1 VGLRSLL
8 KHLHIRNFAVIEE
21 LDIPFNAGMTVFTGE
36 TGAGKSIMVGALGL
50 VLGDRSDSGIVRA
63 ACERTEITAIFDIE
77 DDNEIQSVLAEQEI
91 DCDDELI
98 LRRVINKDGRSRAYV
113 NGSSV
118 PAQFL
123 RSLGECMV
131 DIYGQHAHQSLLK
144 ADVQRNLLDEFGKH
158 PQQLNEV
165 KDAWKVWNANEIE
178 LQALSGDNR
187 DHDAQIELLQYQ
199 IQELQALDPGESRF
213 SEVEKEYGKL
223 ANASRLLEV
232 CQQTFQQLSED
243 ERSTQSQISHHLDE
257 LQDVQKFDPS
267 LATVIEL
274 LHGASIQIG
283 EASDEL
289 RHYLDRLELDPER
302 LKEIEDLLGA
312 FHDIARKHKIQP
324 EALSDH
330 LLTLQDECH
339 KLENSEARFKVLIEL
354 QKSSIDNYR
363 KAASKL
369 SLCRQQATKKLSLDI
384 SKKLNDLGM
393 PGGQFSIEIND
404 IEKDMPLQNGMD
416 KIDYLVSLNPGQS
429 LQPLSKVASGGELS
443 RISLAIQVTG
453 SKDKGIQTLIF
464 DEVDSGI
471 GGGVAEIVG
480 KLLHSLSDKRQV
492 FCVTHLA
499 QVASQGDHHLQV
511 AKATHA
517 GTTLTRVGE
526 LNDEE
531 RIDEIARMLG
541 GVKMTKQTLAH
552 AKEMLNQVEITPL

>member
-1 VGLRSLL
+1 MGQGSLL

-21 LDIPFNAGMTVFTGE
+21 LDIPFNHGMTVFTGE

-63 ACERTEITAIFDIE
+63 GCERTEITAIFDIE
-77 DDNEIQSVLAEQEI
+77 DDNEIRSVLAEQEI

-118 PAQFL
+118 PAQLL

-131 DIYGQHAHQSLLK
+131 DIHGQHAHQSLLK
-144 ADVQRNLLDEFGKH
+144 ADVQRNLLDEFGNH

-165 KDAWKVWNANEIE
+165 KDAWKIWNANEIE

-199 IQELQALDPGESRF
+199 IQELQALDPGESKF
-213 SEVEKEYGKL
+213 SEIEKEYGKL
-223 ANASRLLEV
+223 ANANRLLEV
-232 CQQTFQQLSED
+232 CQQTLQQLSED
-243 ERSTQSQISHHLDE
+243 ERSTQSQISHNLDE
-257 LQDVQKFDPS
+257 LQDIQKFDPS
-267 LATVIEL
+267 LTTVIEL
-274 LHGASIQIG
+274 LNGASIQIG

-302 LKEIEDLLGA
+302 LKMVEELLSA
-312 FHDIARKHKIQP
+312 FHDMARKHKIQP
-324 EALSDH
+324 EALGDH
-330 LLTLQDECH
+330 LATLEDELH
-339 KLENSEARFKVLIEL
+339 KLENSEARFREL
-354 QKSSIDNYR
+354 MALQQSSVDNYR
-363 KAASKL
+363 KTASKL
-369 SLCRQQATKKLSLDI
+369 NTCRQKAAKKLSHDI

-393 PGGQFSIEIND
+393 PGGKFSIEVNE
-404 IEKDMPLQNGMD
+404 IEKDRPQQNGMD
-416 KIDYLVSLNPGQS
+416 KIDYLVSLNPGQP

-443 RISLAIQVTG
+443 SISLAIQVTG
-453 SKDKGIQTLIF
+453 SKDKGIPTLIF

-499 QVASQGDHHLQV
+499 QVASQGNHHLQV
-511 AKATHA
+511 AKETHA

-526 LNDEE
+526 LNQED

-541 GVKMTKQTLAH
+541 GVKITEQTLAH
-552 AKEMLNQVEITPL
+552 AKEMLTN

>member
-1 VGLRSLL
+1 VGHRSLL

-21 LDIPFNAGMTVFTGE
+21 LDIPFNHGMTVFTGE

-50 VLGDRSDSGIVRA
+50 VLGDRSDSVIVRA
-63 ACERTEITAIFDIE
+63 GCERTEITAIFDIE
-77 DDNEIQSVLAEQEI
+77 DEDDIQSVLAEQEI
-91 DCDDELI
+91 DRDDELI

-118 PAQFL
+118 SAQLL

-131 DIYGQHAHQSLLK
+131 DIHGQHAHQSLLK

-158 PQQLNEV
+158 PQQLNET

-199 IQELQALDPGESRF
+199 IQELQALNPGGSEF
-213 SEVEKEYGKL
+213 SEIEKEYGKL
-223 ANASRLLEV
+223 ANANRLLEV
-232 CQQTFQQLSED
+232 CQQTLQQLSED
-243 ERSTQSQISHHLDE
+243 EHSTQSQISHNLNE
-257 LQDVQKFDPS
+257 LQDIQKFDPS

-274 LHGASIQIG
+274 LNGASIQIG

-289 RHYLDRLELDPER
+289 RHYLDKLELDPER
-302 LKEIEDLLGA
+302 LKEIEDLLSA

-330 LLTLQDECH
+330 LVTLEDELH
-339 KLENSEARFKVLIEL
+339 KLENSEARFKELIEL
-354 QKSSIDNYR
+354 QQTSIKIYR

-369 SLCRQQATKKLSLDI
+369 NHCRQQAAKKLSHDI

-393 PGGQFSIEIND
+393 PGGQFSIEVNE
-404 IEKDMPLQNGMD
+404 IEKDMPLQYGMD
-416 KIDYLVSLNPGQS
+416 KIDYLVSLNPGQP
-429 LQPLSKVASGGELS
+429 LQALSKVASGGELS

-511 AKATHA
+511 AKETHA

-531 RIDEIARMLG
+531 RIDEVARMLG
-541 GVKMTKQTLAH
+541 GVKITEQTLAH
-552 AKEMLNQVEITPL
+552 AKEMLAST

>member
-1 VGLRSLL
+1 LL
-8 KHLHIRNFAVIEE
+8 KHLHIRDFAVIEE
-21 LDIPFNAGMTVFTGE
+21 LDIPFNAGMTVLTGE
-36 TGAGKSIMVGALGL
+36 TGAGKSILVGALGL

-63 ACERTEITAIFDIE
+63 GCERTEITAIFDIE
-77 DDNEIQSVLAEQEI
+77 NKNEIQCVLAEQEM
-91 DCDDELI
+91 DCEDELI

-118 PAQFL
+118 PAQLL

-131 DIYGQHAHQSLLK
+131 DIHGQHTHQSLLK
-144 ADVQRNLLDEFGKH
+144 ADVQRNLLDEFGNH
-158 PQQLNEV
+158 PQKLNET
-165 KDAWKVWNANEIE
+165 KDAWKVWHANELEI
-178 LQALSGDNR
+178 QALSGDNR
-187 DHDAQIELLQYQ
+187 DHDAQIALLQYQ
-199 IQELQALDPGESRF
+199 IQELQALNPGKSKF
-213 SEVEKEYGKL
+213 SEVEEEYGKL
-223 ANASRLLEV
+223 ANANRLLEV
-232 CQQTFQQLSED
+232 CQQTLLQLSED
-243 ERSTQSQISHHLDE
+243 ERSTQGQISHHLNE
-257 LQDVQKFDPS
+257 LQEIQKFDPS
-267 LATVIEL
+267 LANVIEL
-274 LHGASIQIG
+274 LNGASIQIG

-289 RHYLDRLELDPER
+289 RHYLDGLELDPER
-302 LKEIEDLLGA
+302 LKMVEDMLAA
-312 FHDIARKHKIQP
+312 FHDMARKHKIQP
-324 EALSDH
+324 ETLSDH
-330 LLTLQDECH
+330 LVTLQDELS
-339 KLENSEARFKVLIEL
+339 KLENSEARFNELIAL
-354 QKSSIDNYR
+354 QQTSIENYR

-369 SLCRQQATKKLSLDI
+369 SQCRQQAARKLSHDI
-384 SKKLNDLGM
+384 SKKLIDLGM
-393 PGGQFSIEIND
+393 PGGQFSIEVND

-416 KIDYLVSLNPGQS
+416 KIDYLVSLNPGQP

-453 SKDKGIQTLIF
+453 SKDKGIPTLIF

-499 QVASQGDHHLQV
+499 QIASQGDHHLQV

-541 GVKMTKQTLAH
+541 GVKISEQTLAH
-552 AKEMLNQVEITPL
+552 AKEMLKYE

>member
-1 VGLRSLL
+1 ML
-8 KHLHIRNFAVIEE
+8 KHLHIRDFAVIEE

-36 TGAGKSIMVGALGL
+36 TGAGKSILVGALGL
-50 VLGDRSDSGIVRA
+50 VLGDRSDSGIVRSG
-63 ACERTEITAIFDIE
+63 CERTEITAIFDIE
-77 DDNEIQSVLAEQEI
+77 NKNEIQYMLAEQEM
-91 DCDDELI
+91 DCEDELI

-118 PAQFL
+118 PAQLL

-131 DIYGQHAHQSLLK
+131 DIHGQHTHQSLLK
-144 ADVQRNLLDEFGKH
+144 ADVQRNLLDEFGNH
-158 PQQLNEV
+158 PQKLNET
-165 KDAWKVWNANEIE
+165 KDAWKIWHANELE

-187 DHDAQIELLQYQ
+187 DHDAQIALLQYQ
-199 IQELQALDPGESRF
+199 IQELQALNPGESKF
-213 SEVEKEYGKL
+213 SEVEEEYGKL
-223 ANASRLLEV
+223 ANANRLLEV
-232 CQQTFQQLSED
+232 CQQTLLQLSED
-243 ERSTQSQISHHLDE
+243 EHSTQGQISHHLNE
-257 LQDVQKFDPS
+257 LQEIQKFDPS

-274 LHGASIQIG
+274 LNGASIQIG

-289 RHYLDRLELDPER
+289 RHYLDRLDLDPER
-302 LKEIEDLLGA
+302 LKMVEDMLTA
-312 FHDIARKHKIQP
+312 FHDMARKHKIQP
-324 EALSDH
+324 ETLSEH
-330 LLTLQDECH
+330 LVTLQDELS
-339 KLENSEARFKVLIEL
+339 KLENSEARFKELIAL
-354 QKSSIDNYR
+354 QQTSIENYR

-369 SLCRQQATKKLSLDI
+369 SHCRQQAAKKLSHDI
-384 SKKLNDLGM
+384 SKNLNDLGM
-393 PGGQFSIEIND
+393 PGGLFSIEVSD
-404 IEKDMPLQNGMD
+404 IQKDMPLQNGMD
-416 KIDYLVSLNPGQS
+416 KIDYLVSLNPGQP
-429 LQPLSKVASGGELS
+429 LQPLNKVASGGELS

-453 SKDKGIQTLIF
+453 SKDKGIPTLIF

-526 LNDEE
+526 LNDDE

-541 GVKMTKQTLAH
+541 GVKISEQTLAH
-552 AKEMLNQVEITPL
+552 AKEMLKNE

>member
-1 VGLRSLL
+1 MGHRSLL

-21 LDIPFNAGMTVFTGE
+21 LDIPFNHGMTVFTGE
-36 TGAGKSIMVGALGL
+36 TGAGKSIMVDALGL

-77 DDNEIQSVLAEQEI
+77 DDNEIKSVLVEQEI

-118 PAQFL
+118 PAQLL

-144 ADVQRNLLDEFGKH
+144 ANVQRNLLDEFGNH

-165 KDAWKVWNANEIE
+165 KDAWKIWNANEIE
-178 LQALSGDNR
+178 LQALSGNNR

-199 IQELQALDPGESRF
+199 IQELHALNPGESNF
-213 SEVEKEYGKL
+213 SDVEKEYGKL
-223 ANASRLLEV
+223 ANANRLLEV
-232 CQQTFQQLSED
+232 CQQTLQQLSED
-243 ERSTQSQISHHLDE
+243 ECSTQSQISQHLNE
-257 LQDVQKFDPS
+257 IQDIQKFDPS

-274 LHGASIQIG
+274 LNGASIQIG

-302 LKEIEDLLGA
+302 LKEVEDLLGA
-312 FHDIARKHKIQP
+312 FHDMARKHKIQP
-324 EALSDH
+324 ETLSDH
-330 LLTLQDECH
+330 LVTLEDELH
-339 KLENSEARFKVLIEL
+339 KLENSEARFKELIEL
-354 QKSSIDNYR
+354 QQTSIKNYR
-363 KAASKL
+363 KATSKL
-369 SLCRQQATKKLSLDI
+369 NHCRQQAAKRLSHDI

-393 PGGQFSIEIND
+393 PGGKFSIEVIR
-404 IEKDMPLQNGMD
+404 IEKDIPLQNGMD
-416 KIDYLVSLNPGQS
+416 KIDYLVSLNPGQP
-429 LQPLSKVASGGELS
+429 LQALSKVASGGELS

-480 KLLHSLSDKRQV
+480 KLLHSLSNKRQV

-526 LNDEE
+526 MNDAE

-541 GVKMTKQTLAH
+541 GVKITEQTLAH
-552 AKEMLNQVEITPL
+552 AKEMLDH

>member
-1 VGLRSLL
+1 VGHRSLL

-21 LDIPFNAGMTVFTGE
+21 LDIPFNHGMTVFTGE
-36 TGAGKSIMVGALGL
+36 TGAGKSIMVDALGL

-77 DDNEIQSVLAEQEI
+77 DDNEIKSVLVEQEI

-118 PAQFL
+118 PAQLL

-144 ADVQRNLLDEFGKH
+144 ANVQRNLLDEFGNH

-165 KDAWKVWNANEIE
+165 KDAWKIWNANEIE
-178 LQALSGDNR
+178 LQALSGNNR

-199 IQELQALDPGESRF
+199 IQELHALNPGESKF
-213 SEVEKEYGKL
+213 SDVEKEYGKL
-223 ANASRLLEV
+223 ANANRLLEV
-232 CQQTFQQLSED
+232 CQQTLQQLSED
-243 ERSTQSQISHHLDE
+243 ECSTQSQISQHLNE
-257 LQDVQKFDPS
+257 IQDIQKFDPS

-274 LHGASIQIG
+274 LNGASIQIG

-302 LKEIEDLLGA
+302 LKEVEDLLGA
-312 FHDIARKHKIQP
+312 FHDMARKHKIQP
-324 EALSDH
+324 ETLSDH
-330 LLTLQDECH
+330 LVTLEDELH
-339 KLENSEARFKVLIEL
+339 KLENSEARFKELIEL
-354 QKSSIDNYR
+354 QQTSIKNYR

-369 SLCRQQATKKLSLDI
+369 NHCRQQAAKRLSHDI

-393 PGGQFSIEIND
+393 PGGKFSIEVIR
-404 IEKDMPLQNGMD
+404 IEKDIPLQNGMD
-416 KIDYLVSLNPGQS
+416 KIDYLVSLNPGQP
-429 LQPLSKVASGGELS
+429 LQALSKVASGGELS

-480 KLLHSLSDKRQV
+480 KLLHSLSNKRQV

-526 LNDEE
+526 MNDAE

-541 GVKMTKQTLAH
+541 GVKITEQTLAH
-552 AKEMLNQVEITPL
+552 AKEMLDH

>member
-1 VGLRSLL
+1 VGQGSLL

-21 LDIPFNAGMTVFTGE
+21 LDIPFNHGMTVFTGE

-63 ACERTEITAIFDIE
+63 GCERTEITAIFDIE
-77 DDNEIQSVLAEQEI
+77 DDKEIQSALAEQEI
-91 DCDDELI
+91 DCEDELI

-118 PAQFL
+118 PAQLL

-131 DIYGQHAHQSLLK
+131 DIHGQHAHQSLLK
-144 ADVQRNLLDEFGKH
+144 ADVQRNLLDEFGNH

-165 KDAWKVWNANEIE
+165 KDAWKTWNANEIE

-199 IQELQALDPGESRF
+199 IQELQALNPGESKF

-223 ANASRLLEV
+223 ANANRLLEV
-232 CQQTFQQLSED
+232 CQQTLQQLSED
-243 ERSTQSQISHHLDE
+243 ERSTQGQISHNLDE
-257 LQDVQKFDPS
+257 LEDIQKFDPS
-267 LATVIEL
+267 LTTVIEL
-274 LHGASIQIG
+274 LNGASIQIG

-289 RHYLDRLELDPER
+289 RHYLDRLELDPEQ
-302 LKEIEDLLGA
+302 LKMVEDLLTA
-312 FHDIARKHKIQP
+312 FHDMARKHKIQP
-324 EALSDH
+324 EALGEH
-330 LLTLQDECH
+330 LATLEDELH
-339 KLENSEARFKVLIEL
+339 KLENSEARFKELIAL
-354 QKSSIDNYR
+354 QQSSVNNYH
-363 KAASKL
+363 KAARKL
-369 SLCRQQATKKLSLDI
+369 NQCRQQAAQKLSHDI
-384 SKKLNDLGM
+384 SRKLNDLGM
-393 PGGQFSIEIND
+393 PGGKFSIEVNE
-404 IEKDMPLQNGMD
+404 IEKDTPLQNGMD
-416 KIDYLVSLNPGQS
+416 KIDYLVSLNPGQP

-453 SKDKGIQTLIF
+453 SKDKGIPTLIF

-526 LNDEE
+526 LNDGE

-541 GVKMTKQTLAH
+541 GVKITEQTLAH
-552 AKEMLNQVEITPL
+552 AEEMLRN

>member
-1 VGLRSLL
+1 MGHRSLL

-21 LDIPFNAGMTVFTGE
+21 LDIPFNHGMTVFTGE
-36 TGAGKSIMVGALGL
+36 TGAGKSIMVDALGL

-77 DDNEIQSVLAEQEI
+77 DDNEIKSVLVEQEI

-118 PAQFL
+118 PAQLL

-144 ADVQRNLLDEFGKH
+144 ANVQRNLLDEFGNH

-165 KDAWKVWNANEIE
+165 KDAWKIWNANEIE
-178 LQALSGDNR
+178 LQALSGNNR

-199 IQELQALDPGESRF
+199 IQELHALNPGESKF
-213 SEVEKEYGKL
+213 SDVEKEYGKL
-223 ANASRLLEV
+223 ANANRLLEV
-232 CQQTFQQLSED
+232 CQQTLQQLSED
-243 ERSTQSQISHHLDE
+243 ECSTQSQISQHLNE
-257 LQDVQKFDPS
+257 IQDIQKFDPS

-274 LHGASIQIG
+274 LNGASIQIG

-302 LKEIEDLLGA
+302 LKEVEDLLGA
-312 FHDIARKHKIQP
+312 FHDMARKHKIQP
-324 EALSDH
+324 ETLSDH
-330 LLTLQDECH
+330 LVTLEDELH
-339 KLENSEARFKVLIEL
+339 KLENSEARFKELIEL
-354 QKSSIDNYR
+354 QQTSIKNYR

-369 SLCRQQATKKLSLDI
+369 NHCRQQAAKRLSHDI

-393 PGGQFSIEIND
+393 PGGKFSIEVIR
-404 IEKDMPLQNGMD
+404 IEKDIPLQNGMD
-416 KIDYLVSLNPGQS
+416 KIDYLVSLNPGQP
-429 LQPLSKVASGGELS
+429 LQALSKVASGGELS

-480 KLLHSLSDKRQV
+480 KLLHSLSNKRQV

-526 LNDEE
+526 MNDAE

-541 GVKMTKQTLAH
+541 GVKITEQTLAH
-552 AKEMLNQVEITPL
+552 AKEMLDH

>member
-1 VGLRSLL
+1 VGHRSLL

-21 LDIPFNAGMTVFTGE
+21 LDIPFNHGMTVFTGE

-50 VLGDRSDSGIVRA
+50 VLGDRSDSVIVRA
-63 ACERTEITAIFDIE
+63 GCERTEITAIFDIE
-77 DDNEIQSVLAEQEI
+77 DEDDIQSVLAEQEI
-91 DCDDELI
+91 DRDDELI

-118 PAQFL
+118 SAQLL

-158 PQQLNEV
+158 PQQLNET

-199 IQELQALDPGESRF
+199 IQELQALNPGGSEF
-213 SEVEKEYGKL
+213 SEIEKEYGKL
-223 ANASRLLEV
+223 ANANRLLEV
-232 CQQTFQQLSED
+232 CQQTLQQLSED
-243 ERSTQSQISHHLDE
+243 EHSTQSQISHNLNE
-257 LQDVQKFDPS
+257 LQDIQKFDPS

-274 LHGASIQIG
+274 LNGASIQIG

-289 RHYLDRLELDPER
+289 RHYLDKLELDPER
-302 LKEIEDLLGA
+302 LKEIEDLLSA

-330 LLTLQDECH
+330 LVTLEDELH
-339 KLENSEARFKVLIEL
+339 KLENSEARFKELIEL
-354 QKSSIDNYR
+354 QQTSIKIYR

-369 SLCRQQATKKLSLDI
+369 NHCRQQAAKKLSHDI

-393 PGGQFSIEIND
+393 PGGQFSIEVNE
-404 IEKDMPLQNGMD
+404 IEKDMPLQYGMD
-416 KIDYLVSLNPGQS
+416 KIDYLVSLNPGQP
-429 LQPLSKVASGGELS
+429 LQALSKVASGGELS

-511 AKATHA
+511 AKETHA

-531 RIDEIARMLG
+531 RIDEVARMLG
-541 GVKMTKQTLAH
+541 GVKITEQTLAH
-552 AKEMLNQVEITPL
+552 AKEMLAST

>member
-1 VGLRSLL
+1 
-8 KHLHIRNFAVIEE
+8 
-21 LDIPFNAGMTVFTGE
+21 
-36 TGAGKSIMVGALGL
+36 MVGALGL

-63 ACERTEITAIFDIE
+63 GCERTEITAIFDIE
-77 DDNEIQSVLAEQEI
+77 DDNDIQSALAEQEI
-91 DCDDELI
+91 DCEDELI

-118 PAQFL
+118 PAQLL

-131 DIYGQHAHQSLLK
+131 DIHGQHAHQSLLK
-144 ADVQRNLLDEFGKH
+144 ADIQRNLLDEFGNH

-199 IQELQALDPGESRF
+199 IQELQALNPGESKF

-223 ANASRLLEV
+223 ANANRLLEV
-232 CQQTFQQLSED
+232 CQQTLQQLSED
-243 ERSTQSQISHHLDE
+243 ERSTQGQISHNLDE
-257 LQDVQKFDPS
+257 LEDIQKFDPS
-267 LATVIEL
+267 LTTVIEL
-274 LHGASIQIG
+274 LNGASIQVG

-302 LKEIEDLLGA
+302 LKMVEDMLTA
-312 FHDIARKHKIQP
+312 FHDMARKHKIQP
-324 EALSDH
+324 EALGDH
-330 LLTLQDECH
+330 LAKLEDELH
-339 KLENSEARFKVLIEL
+339 KLENSEARFKELIAL
-354 QKSSIDNYR
+354 QQSSVDNYR
-363 KAASKL
+363 KVASKL
-369 SLCRQQATKKLSLDI
+369 NQCRQQAAKKLSLDI
-384 SKKLNDLGM
+384 SKKLNELGM
-393 PGGQFSIEIND
+393 PGGKFSIEVNE
-404 IEKDMPLQNGMD
+404 IEKDTPLQNGMD
-416 KIDYLVSLNPGQS
+416 KIDYLVSLNPGQP

-453 SKDKGIQTLIF
+453 SKDKGIPTLIF

-499 QVASQGDHHLQV
+499 QVASQGDHHMQV

-526 LNDEE
+526 LNDDE
-531 RIDEIARMLG
+531 RIEEIARMLG
-541 GVKMTKQTLAH
+541 GVKITEQTLAH
-552 AKEMLNQVEITPL
+552 AKEMLAST

>member
-1 VGLRSLL
+1 VGHRSLL

-21 LDIPFNAGMTVFTGE
+21 LDIPFNHGMTVFTGE
-36 TGAGKSIMVGALGL
+36 TGAGKSIMVDALGL

-77 DDNEIQSVLAEQEI
+77 DDNEIKSVLVEQEI

-118 PAQFL
+118 PAQLL

-144 ADVQRNLLDEFGKH
+144 ANVQRNLLDEFGNH

-165 KDAWKVWNANEIE
+165 KDAWKIWNANEIE
-178 LQALSGDNR
+178 LQALSGNNR

-199 IQELQALDPGESRF
+199 IQELHALNPGESNF
-213 SEVEKEYGKL
+213 SDVEKEYGKL
-223 ANASRLLEV
+223 ANANRLLEV

-243 ERSTQSQISHHLDE
+243 ECSTQSQISQHLNE
-257 LQDVQKFDPS
+257 IQDIQKFDPS

-274 LHGASIQIG
+274 LNGASIQIG

-302 LKEIEDLLGA
+302 LKEVEDLLGA
-312 FHDIARKHKIQP
+312 FHDMARKHKIQP
-324 EALSDH
+324 ETLSDH
-330 LLTLQDECH
+330 LVTLEDELH
-339 KLENSEARFKVLIEL
+339 KLENSEARFKELIEL
-354 QKSSIDNYR
+354 QQTSIKNYR

-369 SLCRQQATKKLSLDI
+369 NHCRQQAAKRLSHDI

-393 PGGQFSIEIND
+393 PGGKFSIEVIR
-404 IEKDMPLQNGMD
+404 IEKDIPLQNGMD
-416 KIDYLVSLNPGQS
+416 KIDYLVSLNPGQP
-429 LQPLSKVASGGELS
+429 LQALSKVASGGELS

-480 KLLHSLSDKRQV
+480 KLLHSLSNKRQV

-526 LNDEE
+526 MNDAE

-541 GVKMTKQTLAH
+541 GVKITEQTLAH
-552 AKEMLNQVEITPL
+552 AKEMLDH

>member
-1 VGLRSLL
+1 MGHRSLL

-21 LDIPFNAGMTVFTGE
+21 LDIPFNHGMTVFTGE

-63 ACERTEITAIFDIE
+63 GCERTEITAIFDIE
-77 DDNEIQSVLAEQEI
+77 DDNEVQSVLTEQEI

-118 PAQFL
+118 PAQLL

-131 DIYGQHAHQSLLK
+131 DIHGQHAHQSLLK
-144 ADVQRNLLDEFGKH
+144 ADVQRDLLDEFGNH

-165 KDAWKVWNANEIE
+165 KDAWKIWNANEIE
-178 LQALSGDNR
+178 LQALSGNNR

-199 IQELQALDPGESRF
+199 IQELHALNPGESKF
-213 SEVEKEYGKL
+213 SDVEKEYSKL
-223 ANASRLLEV
+223 ANANRLLEV
-232 CQQTFQQLSED
+232 CQQTLQQLSED
-243 ERSTQSQISHHLDE
+243 ERSTQSQISHHIGE
-257 LQDVQKFDPS
+257 LQDIQKFDPS
-267 LATVIEL
+267 LATVIDL
-274 LHGASIQIG
+274 LNGASIQIG

-312 FHDIARKHKIQP
+312 FHDMARKHKIQP
-324 EALSDH
+324 EALADH
-330 LLTLQDECH
+330 LETLEDELH
-339 KLENSEARFKVLIEL
+339 KLENSEARFRELIAL
-354 QKSSIDNYR
+354 QQTSIKNYR

-369 SLCRQQATKKLSLDI
+369 SHCRQQAAKKLSHDI

-393 PGGQFSIEIND
+393 PGGQFSIEVNK
-404 IEKDMPLQNGMD
+404 IEKDIPLQNGMD
-416 KIDYLVSLNPGQS
+416 KIDYLVSLNPGQP

-443 RISLAIQVTG
+443 RISLAIQVSG

-526 LNDEE
+526 LNQEE
-531 RIDEIARMLG
+531 RIEEIARMLG
-541 GVKMTKQTLAH
+541 GVKITKQTLAH
-552 AKEMLNQVEITPL
+552 AEEMLKN

>member
-1 VGLRSLL
+1 MGHRSLL

-21 LDIPFNAGMTVFTGE
+21 LDIPFNHGMTVFTGE
-36 TGAGKSIMVGALGL
+36 TGAGKSIMVDALGL

-77 DDNEIQSVLAEQEI
+77 DDNEIKSVLVEQEI

-118 PAQFL
+118 PAQLL

-144 ADVQRNLLDEFGKH
+144 ANVQRNLLDEFGNH

-165 KDAWKVWNANEIE
+165 KDAWKIWNANEIE
-178 LQALSGDNR
+178 LQALSGNNR

-199 IQELQALDPGESRF
+199 IQELHALNPGESKF
-213 SEVEKEYGKL
+213 SDVEKEYGKL
-223 ANASRLLEV
+223 ANANRLLEV
-232 CQQTFQQLSED
+232 CQQTLQQLSED
-243 ERSTQSQISHHLDE
+243 ECSTQSQISQHLNE
-257 LQDVQKFDPS
+257 IQDIQKFDPS

-274 LHGASIQIG
+274 LNGASIQIG

-302 LKEIEDLLGA
+302 LKEVEDLLGA
-312 FHDIARKHKIQP
+312 FHDMARKHKIQP
-324 EALSDH
+324 ETLSDH
-330 LLTLQDECH
+330 LVTLEDELH
-339 KLENSEARFKVLIEL
+339 KLENSEARFKELIEL
-354 QKSSIDNYR
+354 QQTSIKNYR

-369 SLCRQQATKKLSLDI
+369 NHCRQQAAKRLSHDI

-393 PGGQFSIEIND
+393 PGGKFSIEVIR
-404 IEKDMPLQNGMD
+404 IEKDIPLQNGMD
-416 KIDYLVSLNPGQS
+416 KIDYLVSLNPGQP
-429 LQPLSKVASGGELS
+429 LQALSKVTSGGELS

-480 KLLHSLSDKRQV
+480 KLLHSLSNKRQV

-526 LNDEE
+526 MNDAE

-541 GVKMTKQTLAH
+541 GVKITEQTLAH
-552 AKEMLNQVEITPL
+552 AKEMLDH

>member
-1 VGLRSLL
+1 MGHRGLL

-21 LDIPFNAGMTVFTGE
+21 LDIPFNHGMTVFTGE

-63 ACERTEITAIFDIE
+63 GCERTEITAIFDIE
-77 DDNEIQSVLAEQEI
+77 DENNIQSVLAEQEI

-98 LRRVINKDGRSRAYV
+98 LRRVINNDGRSRAYV

-118 PAQFL
+118 PAQLL

-131 DIYGQHAHQSLLK
+131 DIHGQHAHQSLLK
-144 ADVQRNLLDEFGKH
+144 ADVQRNLLDEFGNH
-158 PQQLNEV
+158 PQQVNEV

-199 IQELQALDPGESRF
+199 IQELQALNPGESKF
-213 SEVEKEYGKL
+213 SEIEKEYGKL
-223 ANASRLLEV
+223 ANANRLLEV
-232 CQQTFQQLSED
+232 CQQTLQQLFED
-243 ERSTQSQISHHLDE
+243 DRSTQSQISHHLDE
-257 LQDVQKFDPS
+257 LQDIQKFDPS

-274 LHGASIQIG
+274 LNGASIQIG

-312 FHDIARKHKIQP
+312 FHDMARKHKIQP
-324 EALSDH
+324 ETLSDH
-330 LLTLQDECH
+330 LVTLEDELH
-339 KLENSEARFKVLIEL
+339 NLENSEARYKELIEL
-354 QKSSIDNYR
+354 QIFSIDNYR

-369 SLCRQQATKKLSLDI
+369 NHCRHQAAKKLGLDI

-393 PGGQFSIEIND
+393 PGGEFSIEVNE
-404 IEKDMPLQNGMD
+404 IEKDLPLQNGMD
-416 KIDYLVSLNPGQS
+416 KIDYLVSLNPGQP
-429 LQPLSKVASGGELS
+429 LQSLSKVASGGELS

-453 SKDKGIQTLIF
+453 SKDKGIPTLIF

-526 LNDEE
+526 LNNEE

-541 GVKMTKQTLAH
+541 GVKITEQTLAH
-552 AKEMLNQVEITPL
+552 AKEMLKI

>member
-1 VGLRSLL
+1 VGHRSLL

-21 LDIPFNAGMTVFTGE
+21 LDIPFNHGMTVFTGE
-36 TGAGKSIMVGALGL
+36 TGAGKSIMVDALGL

-77 DDNEIQSVLAEQEI
+77 DDNEIKSVLVEQEI

-118 PAQFL
+118 PAQLL

-144 ADVQRNLLDEFGKH
+144 ANVQRNLLDEFGNH

-165 KDAWKVWNANEIE
+165 KDAWKIWNANEIE
-178 LQALSGDNR
+178 LQALSGNNR

-199 IQELQALDPGESRF
+199 IQELHALNPGESKF
-213 SEVEKEYGKL
+213 SDVEKEYGKL
-223 ANASRLLEV
+223 ANANRLLEV
-232 CQQTFQQLSED
+232 CQQTLQQLSED
-243 ERSTQSQISHHLDE
+243 ECSTQSQISQHLNE
-257 LQDVQKFDPS
+257 IQDIQKFDPS

-274 LHGASIQIG
+274 LNGASIQIG

-302 LKEIEDLLGA
+302 LKEVEDLLGA
-312 FHDIARKHKIQP
+312 FHDMARKHKIQP
-324 EALSDH
+324 ETLSDH
-330 LLTLQDECH
+330 LVTLEDELH
-339 KLENSEARFKVLIEL
+339 KLENSEARFKELIEL
-354 QKSSIDNYR
+354 QQTSIKNYR

-369 SLCRQQATKKLSLDI
+369 NHCRQQAAKRLSHDI

-393 PGGQFSIEIND
+393 PGGKFSIEVIG
-404 IEKDMPLQNGMD
+404 IEKDIPLQNGMD
-416 KIDYLVSLNPGQS
+416 KIDYLVSLNPGQP
-429 LQPLSKVASGGELS
+429 LQALSKVASGGELS

-480 KLLHSLSDKRQV
+480 KLLHSLSNKRQV

-526 LNDEE
+526 MNDAE

-541 GVKMTKQTLAH
+541 GVKITEQTLAH
-552 AKEMLNQVEITPL
+552 AKEMLDH

>member
-1 VGLRSLL
+1 MGHGSLL

-21 LDIPFNAGMTVFTGE
+21 LDIPFNHGMTVFTGE

-63 ACERTEITAIFDIE
+63 GCERTEITAIFDIE
-77 DDNEIQSVLAEQEI
+77 DDKEILSALAEQEI

-118 PAQFL
+118 PAQLL

-131 DIYGQHAHQSLLK
+131 DIHGQHAHQSLIK
-144 ADVQRNLLDEFGKH
+144 TDVQRNLLDEFGNH

-187 DHDAQIELLQYQ
+187 DHDAQIKLLQYQ
-199 IQELQALDPGESRF
+199 IQELQALNPGESKF

-223 ANASRLLEV
+223 ANANRLLEV
-232 CQQTFQQLSED
+232 CQQTLQQLSED
-243 ERSTQSQISHHLDE
+243 ERSTQGQISHNLEE
-257 LQDVQKFDPS
+257 LEDIQKFDPS
-267 LATVIEL
+267 LTTVIEL
-274 LHGASIQIG
+274 LNGASIQIG

-302 LKEIEDLLGA
+302 LKMVEDMLTA
-312 FHDIARKHKIQP
+312 FHDMARKHKIQP
-324 EALSDH
+324 EALSEH
-330 LLTLQDECH
+330 LAKLEDELH
-339 KLENSEARFKVLIEL
+339 KLENSEARFKEL
-354 QKSSIDNYR
+354 MALQQSTLDNYHRAAR
-363 KAASKL
+363 KL
-369 SLCRQQATKKLSLDI
+369 NQCRQQAAKKLSHDI
-384 SKKLNDLGM
+384 SKKLNELGM
-393 PGGQFSIEIND
+393 PGGKFSIEVNE
-404 IEKDMPLQNGMD
+404 IEKDTPLQNGMD
-416 KIDYLVSLNPGQS
+416 KIDYLVSLNPGQP

-453 SKDKGIQTLIF
+453 SKDKGIPTLIF

-499 QVASQGDHHLQV
+499 QVASQGDHHMQV

-541 GVKMTKQTLAH
+541 GVKITEQTLAH
-552 AKEMLNQVEITPL
+552 AKEMLTN